1 MIRDFTTRHH
11 VHVSARSFEEV
22 IAAFEAAVGSVEG
35 GVLGRE
41 LEAMRDASDFE
52 ARIRSHEG
60 PSGFMRFQTIDH
72 GAGLSAL
79 GIVAGA
85 KARLY
90 IIGNPL
96 IARTM
101 IRHDLGAGLN
111 VPVRVLI
118 YEDPPSGEVRLA
130 YDLPSSLM
138 SGLRNSDVDA
148 AARHLDAKLV
158 ALAELATGSTA

>member
-11 VHVSARSFEEV
+11 ILFSDRSFEEV
-22 IAAFEAAVGSVEG
+22 VAAFEASVGSVEG
-35 GVLGRE
+35 GRFERE
-41 LEAMRDASDFE
+41 LEAVRDPADLE
-52 ARIRSHEG
+52 ARLRSHEG
-60 PSGFMRFQTIDH
+60 ISGFMRFQTIDH
-72 GAGLSAL
+72 GAWLSAL
-79 GIVAGA
+79 GIIAGA

-90 IIGNPL
+90 TIGNPL

-101 IRHDLGAGLN
+101 IKHDLGVGLS

-138 SGLRNSDVDA
+138 SGLRNPDVDA